1 MDCFVIANTTKIKV
15 RGPPC
20 RVVLALKRQLTPR
33 VFGWDTREFSSLVLI
48 VAILAFALF
57 PTSIR
62 SQPLLELGLK
72 NGPFVDKIQFKVI
85 PDDDQQV
92 LALLND
98 EIDLIGSMIHP
109 SFLSQLNMSES
120 VNVVNH
126 LRNGYG
132 YIVINCTKYPFN
144 ITAFRRAAAFAL
156 DKYAISEDIWEG
168 FSQPQDSCVPSMN
181 PFSIEGQLSYSYYD
195 ANIELGN
202 QLLDDAGFLDV
213 DVDGFRDAPDG
224 SNFDILVEVVQS
236 SNMAIEVGEKMAE
249 GLRALNINA
258 ISEPID
264 IPEYGI
270 EDFDMVFLGLS
281 FDSFD
286 VDWLAYEF
294 WGEHVDEPYQNMAS
308 WRNAS
313 YDRWRDQLLN
323 STSYEEV
330 YEAAIEMQRVWVYEC
345 PWVICYENFHIS
357 AYRTDKFEGHVND
370 WSDGVPGSWT
380 NKKAHLKADQGG
392 PFGGTLR
399 RSNSFDPDTFN
410 LLSASSAYTI
420 QVLIEL
426 YDSMMT
432 LGPEGNDMM
441 WLAKTYLAETHA
453 TNAAIPAGHT
463 RFTFQLLQNATWT
476 DGTPLTAEDVAF
488 SLNFLRN
495 APRNRYRQ
503 DLLDMSAAYAPST
516 YTVVVEFSTESYWHL
531 HGVAF
536 KPVFPKHIMKEILIE
551 DWAYW
556 SPNPPVEEM
565 VTSGPFNVSE
575 YVAGEFCELTYNP
588 NYFFGLNRSAGG
600 EPNSTT
606 LPSNGTP
613 PVTSFG
619 WFDPFGEMDLAGRV
633 VTTGSLFVIVVVIV
647 LWWKDTRD

>member
-1 MDCFVIANTTKIKV
+1 MIANTTRLKV
-15 RGPPC
+15 WEPPC
-20 RVVLALKRQLTPR
+20 RVALGLRRRLTLR
-33 VFGWDTREFSSLVLI
+33 VFGWDARKFSSLVLI
-48 VAILAFALF
+48 AAILALALF

-62 SQPLLELGLK
+62 SQSLPELGLK

-85 PDDDQQV
+85 PGDDQQV

-132 YIVINCTKYPFN
+132 YIVINCAKYPFN

-168 FSQPQDSCVPSMN
+168 FSQPQDSCVPSVN

-213 DVDGFRDAPDG
+213 DADGFRDAPDG
-224 SNFDILVEVVQS
+224 SNLDVLLQVGRA
-236 SNMAIEVGEKMAE
+236 SNIGIEVGEKMAE
-249 GLRALNINA
+249 GLRALNISA
-258 ISEPID
+258 VSEPID
-264 IPEYGI
+264 FPVYGSW
-270 EDFDMVFLGLS
+270 DFDMIFLGMR
-281 FDSFD
+281 FNSFD

-294 WGEHVDEPYQNMAS
+294 WGGHAGEPWQNFGS

-313 YDRWRDQLLN
+313 YDGWRDQLIN
-323 STSYEEV
+323 STSYEDV

-357 AYRTDKFEGHVND
+357 AYRTDRFEGHVND
-370 WSDGVPGSWT
+370 WTDGIPGTWT
-380 NKKAHLKADQGG
+380 NKKVHLKADQGG

-399 RSNSFDPDTFN
+399 WSNSLDLDTFN
-410 LLSASSAYTI
+410 MMGASSAYTLR
-420 QVLIEL
+420 VLIEL
-426 YDSMMT
+426 YDSLMT
-432 LGPEGNDMM
+432 LDSTGLDMM
-441 WLAKTYLAETHA
+441 WLAESYLAETHA
-453 TNAAIPAGHT
+453 DNAAIPAGHT

-476 DGTPLTAEDVAF
+476 DGTSLTAEDVAF
-488 SLNFLRN
+488 SLNFLRD
-495 APRNRYRQ
+495 APANKYRL
-503 DLLDMSAAYAPST
+503 DLLEMSAAYAPST

-531 HGVAF
+531 HGIAF
-536 KPVFPKHIMKEILIE
+536 KPIFPKHIMQEIVIE

-575 YVAGEFCELTYNP
+575 YVAGEFVELTYNP
-588 NYFFGLNRSAGG
+588 NYFFGPNRSAGI
-600 EPNSTT
+600 ESTPT
-606 LPSNGTP
+606 APTSNGTP
-613 PVTSFG
+613 SVTSFG
-619 WFDPFGEMDLAGRV
+619 WPDPFGEMDLVGRV
-633 VTTGSLFVIVVVIV
+633 VTTGSLFVIAVVAV
-647 LWWKDTRD
+647 LWWKDTRM